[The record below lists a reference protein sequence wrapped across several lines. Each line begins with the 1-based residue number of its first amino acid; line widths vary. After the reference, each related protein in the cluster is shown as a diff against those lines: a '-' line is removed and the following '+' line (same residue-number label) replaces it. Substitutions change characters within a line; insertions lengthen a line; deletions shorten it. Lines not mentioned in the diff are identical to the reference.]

1 MQLIY
6 KMRKA
11 FFLSGF
17 FSFFWSVIFLMLSR
31 VLDKFIPHSVSTL
44 LSSMLTSIG
53 NFFVQYYIFT
63 KDHMSFNH
71 VMKYSTLAV
80 IETLSITLVAH
91 VLIKNRVYID
101 KKLEKVIADI
111 KKEWNQYYSTIA
123 RTVAGILCFV
133 VISYPLRKKWVFS

>member
-1 MQLIY
+1 
-6 KMRKA
+6 
-11 FFLSGF
+11 
-17 FSFFWSVIFLMLSR
+17 MLSR